1 MTNSRPHDAIP
12 YESSGVGD
20 ESRGPARRATII
32 RVHPIS
38 LQQTREVDPLARET
52 KWKYDQRGNCEE
64 IVWPTGGTVQTSTEQ
79 TTCRGEWR
87 IPWPNWSWEVEK
99 SSIHARDAVGHLTT
113 FRRDGGL
120 ITAIET
126 PGRATA
132 FSYDE
137 HGNQTRAVDSLAG
150 ETVYTH
156 DNLGRITTATDA
168 RGGVTRF
175 VHDPVG
181 KTIGVQ
187 RANGGS
193 IKSAYDPE
201 GCLTSVSTETTTV
214 HYRYGHYRRVVARSE
229 ASSLVRFMTQKVEW
243 SVLRTKPAAVH
254 PGIRR

>member
-1 MTNSRPHDAIP
+1 MGA
-12 YESSGVGD
+12 V
-20 ESRGPARRATII
+20 
-32 RVHPIS
+32 
-38 LQQTREVDPLARET
+38 
-52 KWKYDQRGNCEE
+52 
-64 IVWPTGGTVQTSTEQ
+64 
-79 TTCRGEWR
+79 
-87 IPWPNWSWEVEK
+87 WSWEVERFL
-99 SSIHARDAVGHLTT
+99 SIHARDAVGHLTT

-175 VHDPVG
+175 VHDLVG

-193 IKSAYDPE
+193 INIGLRSGGLPYERLNRDDDRNITGTATIDAWSPGPE
-201 GCLTSVSTETTTV
+201 PFAGPVCL
-214 HYRYGHYRRVVARSE
+214 
-229 ASSLVRFMTQKVEW
+229 
-243 SVLRTKPAAVH
+243 
-254 PGIRR
+254 